1 MGVYIYV
8 LRERSVG
15 GGAAELE
22 ETFLLFVTEGRQ
34 SVPPTQ
40 TLTNCSGSR
49 RHFHDHKVQSTLGAR
64 PYCACARALSAL
76 YPIGHVA
83 SKFALLHVSLYVCN
97 ANNLIGPAHE
107 NF

>member
-1 MGVYIYV
+1 MGLLYYV

-22 ETFLLFVTEGRQ
+22 ETFLLSVTEGRQ

-64 PYCACARALSAL
+64 AFSA
-76 YPIGHVA
+76 IGHVA